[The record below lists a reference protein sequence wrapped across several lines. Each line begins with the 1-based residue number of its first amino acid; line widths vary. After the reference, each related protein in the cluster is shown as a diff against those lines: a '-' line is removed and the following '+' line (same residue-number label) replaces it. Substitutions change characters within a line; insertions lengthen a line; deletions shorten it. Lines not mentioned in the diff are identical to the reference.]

1 MSKDQD
7 QRFPVVRTIL
17 DEDKIVSAEIT
28 RDVATG
34 RHSYTLWRE
43 YPGPNDT
50 VKRTRYLRIEHGG
63 AVRRVLILVERA
75 LEELEGERFA
85 ETRRRSP
92 A

>member
-1 MSKDQD
+1 MSKDQES
-7 QRFPVVRTIL
+7 RFPVVRTIL

-34 RHSYTLWRE
+34 RYSYTLWRE

-85 ETRRRSP
+85 ETRRRTP

>member
-1 MSKDQD
+1 MSPEQQPKYET
-7 QRFPVVRTIL
+7 VRTIL
-17 DEDKIVSAEIT
+17 DEEKIVSAEIT
-28 RDVATG
+28 RDRSSG
-34 RHSYTLWRE
+34 RYSYSLWRE
-43 YPGPNDT
+43 YPVGDE

-75 LEELEGERFA
+75 LEELEAERFA